1 MNLDVI
7 LNAPVTL
14 GLLIANLVV
23 SIVGFRN
30 PRLIDTALFDMRRIR
45 RDGQYQR
52 MLTSGFIHA
61 DPFHLAMNMLS
72 LLFIGPYLELGMGA
86 GPYLGFYFA
95 CLLGGSAWTLLENFR
110 NLDYKALGAS
120 GAVSGVTTGFA
131 LFAPFAMILI
141 FVVPMPAILFAVLYI
156 AWSAFAQGRVND
168 GIGHAAHLGGA
179 LTGLVLVCL
188 FWPEAIRRLFLQIAE
203 RF

>member
-1 MNLDVI
+1 MNVDVI
-7 LNAPVTL
+7 LNAPVTI
-14 GLLIANLVV
+14 GLLIANLVL

-52 MLTSGFIHA
+52 LLTSGFIHA
-61 DPFHLAMNMLS
+61 DPIHLAMNMIS
-72 LLFIGPYLELGMGA
+72 LVFIGPYLEMAMGA

-95 CLLGGSAWTLLENFR
+95 CLLGGSLWTLLENFR
-110 NLDYKALGAS
+110 NLDYRALGAS

-131 LFAPFAMILI
+131 LFAPFAMILV

-156 AWSAFAQGRVND
+156 GWSAYASGRMND

-188 FWPEAIRRLFLQIAE
+188 FWPDAIRALWTGLLA